1 MSTFQYIW
9 NHNKIYFVDPIMTKT
24 DVDQPTN
31 ISNDPLH
38 VPNRLMTWS
47 KIKTLKKTLNALI
60 LKVSTMSDLRGPLEY
75 QEEALIHLFY
85 VQKWSNPTLFE
96 P

>member
-1 MSTFQYIW
+1 M
-9 NHNKIYFVDPIMTKT
+9 
-24 DVDQPTN
+24 DQPTN

-38 VPNRLMTWS
+38 VPNGLMTWS
-47 KIKTLKKTLNALI
+47 KINALKKTLNALI
-60 LKVSTMSDLRGPLEY
+60 LKVSTMSNLRGPLEY
-75 QEEALIHLFY
+75 QEEALIYLIY

>member
-1 MSTFQYIW
+1 MRRK
-9 NHNKIYFVDPIMTKT
+9 HNK
-24 DVDQPTN
+24 
-31 ISNDPLH
+31 
-38 VPNRLMTWS
+38 
-47 KIKTLKKTLNALI
+47 KIKKIQVETLKKTLNALI

-75 QEEALIHLFY
+75 QEEALIHLIY

>member
-1 MSTFQYIW
+1 
-9 NHNKIYFVDPIMTKT
+9 
-24 DVDQPTN
+24 VDQPTN

-38 VPNRLMTWS
+38 VPNGLMTWS
-47 KIKTLKKTLNALI
+47 KINALKKTLNALI
-60 LKVSTMSDLRGPLEY
+60 LKVSTMSNLRGPLEY
-75 QEEALIHLFY
+75 QEEALIYLIY